1 MPRRNIIYMCAFR
14 KRDIMDN
21 VPECFGGFTFELTE
35 EEEKEQER
43 NSQTIHNAEAE
54 YIEATT
60 YGHGGSVED
69 RKEEFWRVLNILF
82 DGSNEVPLKII
93 ECIGSKGFVSIIANA
108 AKEMAQIRQDGLDNA
123 NRAYFRGKRDAQQS

>member
-1 MPRRNIIYMCAFR
+1 
-14 KRDIMDN
+14 MDN
-21 VPECFGGFTFELTE
+21 VPECFGGFAFELTE
-35 EEEKEQER
+35 EEEKEQKR
-43 NSQTIHNAEAE
+43 NNQIMHNAEVE
-54 YIEATT
+54 YVEATA

-108 AKEMAQIRQDGLDNA
+108 AKEMARIRKDGLDNA
-123 NRAYFRGKRDAQQS
+123 NRAYFRGRREVEE

>member
-1 MPRRNIIYMCAFR
+1 MLIKSEDKQHIVNGKPGNSV
-14 KRDIMDN
+14 N
-21 VPECFGGFTFELTE
+21 VLECFGSLELTE
-35 EEEKEQER
+35 EEEQEQKR

-123 NRAYFRGKRDAQQS
+123 NRAYFRGKRDAEQS

>member
-1 MPRRNIIYMCAFR
+1 
-14 KRDIMDN
+14 MDN
-21 VPECFGGFTFELTE
+21 APECFGGFTFELTE
-35 EEEKEQER
+35 EEEKELER
-43 NSQTIHNAEAE
+43 NNQMMHNAEAE

-93 ECIGSKGFVSIIANA
+93 ECIGSKGFVNIITNA
-108 AKEMAQIRQDGLDNA
+108 AKEMARIRKDGLDNA
-123 NRAYFRGKRDAQQS
+123 NRAYFRGKREAEEQNDVN